1 MKFGDAGLKLTI
13 GLDQSQLKT
22 ITEFI
27 FTQLKDAK
35 EDLQEQI
42 DNLADNTTK
51 EINLLK
57 GKLP

>member
-27 FTQLKDAK
+27 FTQLKEAK
-35 EDLQEQI
+35 EDLQSQI
-42 DNLADNTTK
+42 DTIEENFNLRIRLI
-51 EINLLK
+51 E